1 MVRRS
6 FLAMIAAVTA
16 ASTVAAQEAPR
27 APGFTSEM
35 HVNTVTVD
43 VQVRDAAGAPVLGL
57 RKGDFRIF
65 EDGKPEPV
73 TNFLAVEGSTVSGSD
88 GAGLKGEP
96 TSRQLLVFFDLYMMS
111 EADKRPLVASL
122 REHVA
127 SGLPPGLTVAVVSY
141 NGTLR
146 VHTPPTASRDKVL
159 AALDDVAHT
168 GATGLQQSARLAAFV
183 HRPQVSESRGSV
195 WGRQLQTEEYWNEM
209 RLMVSR
215 VEDAFTATLQTFADT
230 PARKLALLASPGFP
244 RSDATPVTRYYD
256 AWAGHPVRFRNAG
269 LLGRAAML
277 ASELEYTL
285 YTLDPSGNQL
295 LTADRSPAFDDA
307 ANVAFWREADRK
319 DTLLKAAELTGGEAI
334 STIDGGAALA
344 DVERLSST
352 YYSLA
357 YQPDHDGDGQEHAIR
372 VEVVGHPEYRL
383 THRSRYVDRPFA
395 VRDAERT
402 RSALLMGD
410 TANPLGVTLILD
422 RPNGRFRLGARGL
435 HVYRI
440 DAELRIPYANLVMI
454 GRGEVSWGQVQ
465 VVVIGVNADGDQS
478 RLSER
483 TIPIQIDPAKLPEA
497 RDHGYFSY
505 RFTLELEGGRQSVRV
520 AVNDVLAHTTSTAIA
535 RLEL

>member
-1 MVRRS
+1 MVRQS
-6 FLAMIAAVTA
+6 ILAMIAAVAA
-16 ASTVAAQEAPR
+16 ASPVLAQEAPK
-27 APGFTSEM
+27 APGFTSEI

-43 VQVRDAAGAPVLGL
+43 VRVRDANGAPVLGL
-57 RKGDFRIF
+57 GKGDFRIF
-65 EDGKPEPV
+65 EDGAPEPV
-73 TNFLAVEGSTVSGSD
+73 TNFLAVEGSSVGGPPATELA
-88 GAGLKGEP
+88 GAP
-96 TSRQLLVFFDLYMMS
+96 APRQLLIFFDLYMMS

-127 SGLPPGLTVAVVSY
+127 AGLPPGLTVAVVSY

-159 AALDDVAHT
+159 AALDAVAHIN
-168 GATGLQQSARLAAFV
+168 ATGLQQSARLAAFV
-183 HRPQVSESRGSV
+183 HRPQGAESRGGV

-215 VEDAFTATLQTFADT
+215 VENAFTATLQTFSGT
-230 PARKLALLASPGFP
+230 PARKLALLATPGFP

-256 AWAGHPVRFRNAG
+256 AWVGRPVQYRNAG

-285 YTLDPSGNQL
+285 YTVDPSGNQL
-295 LTADRSPAFDDA
+295 LTADRSPAFDDV

-319 DTLLKAAELTGGEAI
+319 DTLQKAAQLTGGEAI

-357 YQPDHDGDGQEHAIR
+357 YQPDHDGDGREHTIR
-372 VEVVGHPEYRL
+372 VEVAGHPGYTL
-383 THRSRYVDRPFA
+383 THRTRYVDRPFA

-422 RPNGRFRLGARGL
+422 PPTSRIQLGARGF
-435 HVYRI
+435 HAYRI
-440 DAELRIPYANLVMI
+440 DAELRIPYAKLVMVD
-454 GRGEVSWGQVQ
+454 RGEVAWGQVQ
-465 VVVIGVNADGDQS
+465 VVVVGVNPDGDQS
-478 RLSER
+478 RLSEQ
-483 TIPIQIDPAKLPEA
+483 TIPIQIDPGKLPEA

-505 RFTLELEGGRQSVRV
+505 RFTLELEGGKQSVRV
-520 AVNDVLAHTTSTAIA
+520 AVNDVLAHTTSAAIA
-535 RLEL
+535 ELEL